1 MNAHMTAVAAAVSV
15 ADSGN
20 ASWLMMAT
28 ALVLLMAPGVA
39 FFYGGM
45 VRTGQIVAMLK
56 MIFFCIVIVTVLWYA
71 IGYSLAFGPDAGGL
85 GVIGTLDHAFL
96 RGIDAGSLT
105 GSVPT
110 VTFVVFHMS
119 FAIVT
124 VALVAGSIA
133 GRAAMGGWIAFVIAW
148 TLLVYIPMAHWVFDP
163 AGWVAAQLGAVDFSG
178 GTVVE
183 IGSGAAGL
191 ALAIVAGKRADFE
204 RQDIRPHNLPLV
216 VIGLSLMWFGW
227 FGFNTGSSL
236 GTPGGAAMAFLN
248 SQLAA
253 GAAMAGWAVSSWWRT
268 RRVGL
273 LDMCMGAVTGLV
285 AMTPL
290 AGGVSPVWAS
300 VIGFLAGLTC
310 AFAISW
316 KYRLGVD
323 DTLDV
328 VGIHG
333 WGGIVGMV
341 MAGLCATGTLTGHKG
356 LFYGGSWDLL
366 GKQLTATVVLGLF
379 SFVMTALIG
388 KAIEATIGLRQPGGM
403 VEEEQAYSEVLY
415 DNLKELTAGDAR
427 APGKD
432 EEPESASA
440 LVARLR
446 EVLLTAGDRD
456 AAGSG
461 PGSASGSGS
470 GQGDGDRS

>member
-1 MNAHMTAVAAAVSV
+1 MTLAL
-15 ADSGN
+15 ADSGD
-20 ASWLMMAT
+20 ASWLMMAS
-28 ALVLLMAPGVA
+28 ALVLLMAPGLA

-45 VRTGQIVAMLK
+45 VRTGQIIAMLK
-56 MIFFCIVIVTVLWYA
+56 MIFLCVVIVTVLWFA
-71 IGYSLAFGPDAGGL
+71 VGYSLVFGPDAAGL

-96 RGIDAGSLT
+96 AGVGNADTT

-110 VTFVVFHMS
+110 LTFVVFHMS

-124 VALVAGSIA
+124 VALISGSVAGRASIA
-133 GRAAMGGWIAFVIAW
+133 GWLAFVAAW
-148 TLLVYIPMAHWVFDP
+148 TLLVYVPMAHWVFDP
-163 AGWVAAQLGAVDFSG
+163 EGWVAKQLRAVDFSG

-191 ALAIVAGKRADFE
+191 ALAIVAGRRADFE
-204 RQDIRPHNLPLV
+204 RQGIRPHNLPLV

-236 GTPGGAAMAFLN
+236 GVPGGAAMGFLN

-253 GAAMAGWAVSSWWRT
+253 GAAMAGWAVTCWWRT

-273 LDMCMGAVTGLV
+273 LDMSMGAVTGLV
-285 AMTPL
+285 ATTPL
-290 AGGVSPVWAS
+290 AGGISPVWAA
-300 VIGFLAGLTC
+300 VTGFLAGLTC

-341 MAGLCATGTLTGHKG
+341 MAGLCATGALGTPKG

-366 GKQLTATVVLGLF
+366 GRQLTAIVVLGLY
-379 SFVMTALIG
+379 SFTMTALIG
-388 KAIEATIGLRQPGGM
+388 KAVEATVGLRQPPEA
-403 VEEEQAYSEVLY
+403 VDAEQVYADFFTGQSQQI
-415 DNLKELTAGDAR
+415 TAPDSTPLPDRTDGATDALNR
-427 APGKD
+427 IR
-432 EEPESASA
+432 S
-440 LVARLR
+440 
-446 EVLLTAGDRD
+446 LLTGR
-456 AAGSG
+456 
-461 PGSASGSGS
+461 
-470 GQGDGDRS
+470 QG

>member
-1 MNAHMTAVAAAVSV
+1 MTTAHMMAATASAVSAAPAV

-56 MIFFCIVIVTVLWYA
+56 MIFFCMVIVTVLWFA

-85 GVIGTLDHAFL
+85 GVIGTLDNAFL
-96 RGIDAGSLT
+96 RGIDSGSLT

-110 VTFVVFHMS
+110 VTFVVFHLS
-119 FAIVT
+119 FAVVT
-124 VALVAGSIA
+124 VALIAGSIA
-133 GRAAMGGWIAFVIAW
+133 GRARMGGWIAFVIAW

-163 AGWVAAQLGAVDFSG
+163 AGWVAEQLGAVDFSG

-191 ALAIVAGKRADFE
+191 ALAIVAGKRADFD
-204 RQDIRPHNLPLV
+204 RRGIRPHNLPLV

-236 GTPGGAAMAFLN
+236 ETPGGAAMAFLN

-253 GAAMAGWAVSSWWRT
+253 GAAMVGWAVTSWWRT
-268 RRVGL
+268 RQVGL

-290 AGGVSPVWAS
+290 AGGVSPVWAT
-300 VIGFLAGLTC
+300 VIGFLAGLSC

-366 GKQLTATVVLGLF
+366 GRQLTATVILGLY

-388 KAIEATIGLRQPGGM
+388 KAIEVTIGLRQPGGM
-403 VEEEQAYSEVLY
+403 VEKEQAYADVLS
-415 DNLKELTAGDAR
+415 DNLEQLSTGDSR
-427 APGKD
+427 AKGAE

-446 EVLLTAGDRD
+446 EVLLTGAQSGGDR
-456 AAGSG
+456 
-461 PGSASGSGS
+461 
-470 GQGDGDRS
+470 QGGGDHG

>member
-1 MNAHMTAVAAAVSV
+1 MTAHTIAATVSAVSAAPAV

-56 MIFFCIVIVTVLWYA
+56 MIFFCMVIVTVLWFA

-96 RGIDAGSLT
+96 RGIDARSLT

-110 VTFVVFHMS
+110 VTFVVFHLS
-119 FAIVT
+119 FAVVT
-124 VALVAGSIA
+124 VALIAGSIA
-133 GRAAMGGWIAFVIAW
+133 GRAKMGGWIAFVIAW

-163 AGWVAAQLGAVDFSG
+163 AGWVAKQLGAVDFSG

-191 ALAIVAGKRADFE
+191 ALAIVAGKRADFD
-204 RQDIRPHNLPLV
+204 RQGIRPHNLPLV

-236 GTPGGAAMAFLN
+236 ETPGGAAMAFLN

-253 GAAMAGWAVSSWWRT
+253 GAAMAGWAVTSWWRT
-268 RRVGL
+268 RQVGL

-290 AGGVSPVWAS
+290 AGGVSPVWAT

-366 GKQLTATVVLGLF
+366 SKQLTATVVLGLF

-388 KAIEATIGLRQPGGM
+388 KAIEVTIGLRQPGAM
-403 VEEEQAYSEVLY
+403 VEKEQAYADVLS
-415 DNLKELTAGDAR
+415 DNLEQLSGAAPRAEGAGA
-427 APGKD
+427 
-432 EEPESASA
+432 EPESASA

-446 EVLLTAGDRD
+446 EVLLTAPQGGGDR
-456 AAGSG
+456 
-461 PGSASGSGS
+461 
-470 GQGDGDRS
+470 QDGDDRG

>member
-1 MNAHMTAVAAAVSV
+1 MTAHTIAATVSAVSAAPAV

-20 ASWLMMAT
+20 AAWLLMAS

-56 MIFFCIVIVTVLWYA
+56 MIFFCVVIVTVLWYA

-85 GVIGTLDHAFL
+85 GVIGTLDHAFM

-110 VTFVVFHMS
+110 VTFAVFHMS

-124 VALVAGSIA
+124 VALIAGSIA
-133 GRAAMGGWIAFVIAW
+133 GRATMGGWIAFVIAW

-163 AGWVAAQLGAVDFSG
+163 AGWASKQLGAVDFSG

-191 ALAIVAGKRADFE
+191 ALATVAGKRADFE
-204 RQDIRPHNLPLV
+204 RQGIRPHNLPLV

-236 GTPGGAAMAFLN
+236 ETPGGAAMAFLN

-253 GAAMAGWAVSSWWRT
+253 GSAMAGWAVTSWWRT

-300 VIGFLAGLTC
+300 IIGFLAGLTC

-379 SFVMTALIG
+379 SFAMTALIG
-388 KAIEATIGLRQPGGM
+388 KVIEATIGLRQPGGL
-403 VEEEQAYSEVLY
+403 VEKEQAYADVLS
-415 DNLKELTAGDAR
+415 DHLKELSPDDSRAAGV
-427 APGKD
+427 G
-432 EEPESASA
+432 EEPDSASA

-446 EVLLTAGDRD
+446 EVLLTVPESGGGRQSGGDRD
-456 AAGSG
+456 
-461 PGSASGSGS
+461 
-470 GQGDGDRS
+470 